1 MMRRVHDV
9 SPLAHVHGYARNAA
23 IELLAMERDGDVD
36 HVELVV
42 GRRGG
47 VGYISLR
54 GTRGVE
60 TVFEDEWREGG
71 ASEEVVA

>member
-9 SPLAHVHGYARNAA
+9 APVGLHAFARNVALD
-23 IELLAMERDGDVD
+23 LLGMEDGEE
-36 HVELVV
+36 HVEIVV

-60 TVFEDEWREGG
+60 TVFEDEWREGS

>member
-9 SPLAHVHGYARNAA
+9 TPVGIQGYARNVA
-23 IELLAMERDGDVD
+23 IDLLDMELGGEVD

-42 GRRGG
+42 SRRGG
-47 VGYISLR
+47 LGSISVR

-60 TVFEDEWREGG
+60 TVFEDEWREGS